1 MKKLTHSESEI
12 VKSVNELDASQLKK
26 LKELEEENAKLK
38 KMYANLALDNE
49 ILREVIEKNSRD
61 ERRIGHACMS
71 QYDWGELAIHFNK
84 RKPLRK
90 RLPARVK
97 NPLVTP
103 DQENVTWSMDFVTDV
118 LQSNRKFRVLNI
130 IDDSDRVAVAQKVAH
145 SVPATRLIRFMEEI
159 IWEKGKPT
167 NIRCDN
173 GPEFISHEFQDWCDG
188 NGIKI
193 LYTQPG
199 CPTQNSYIE
208 RFNGSYRRAV
218 LDAYIF
224 RTLDDVREI
233 TEKWTDYYNNE
244 RPHDSLNN
252 LAPMEYRLMRTGW
265 FCIL

>member
-1 MKKLTHSESEI
+1 MGIHKSFFYYESTKDDSEVEAAI
-12 VKSVNELDASQLKK
+12 RQKAEVTNEGFWKIFRLIRKD
-26 LKELEEENAKLK
+26 
-38 KMYANLALDNE
+38 
-49 ILREVIEKNSRD
+49 
-61 ERRIGHACMS
+61 GHPWNHKRV
-71 QYDWGELAIHFNK
+71 YRVYEAIHFNK

-90 RLPARVK
+90 RLPARIK

-103 DQENVTWSMDFVTDV
+103 EQENVTWSMDFVTDV

-130 IDDSDRVAVAQKVAH
+130 IDDCDRVAVAQKVAH
-145 SVPATRLIRFMEEI
+145 SIPASRLIRFMEEI
-159 IWEKGKPT
+159 IWEKGKPN

-173 GPEFISHEFQDWCDG
+173 GPEFISHEFQDWCEG
-188 NGIKI
+188 NEIKI

-233 TEKWTDYYNNE
+233 TEKWMDYYNNE
-244 RPHDSLNN
+244 RPHDALNN
-252 LAPMEYRLMRTGW
+252 LSPMEYRLARTG
-265 FCIL
+265 

>member
-1 MKKLTHSESEI
+1 MSPGRWTSLLTFCKAI
-12 VKSVNELDASQLKK
+12 ASSAYSMSSTTATVWPLLK
-26 LKELEEENAKLK
+26 
-38 KMYANLALDNE
+38 
-49 ILREVIEKNSRD
+49 
-61 ERRIGHACMS
+61 
-71 QYDWGELAIHFNK
+71 
-84 RKPLRK
+84 
-90 RLPARVK
+90 
-97 NPLVTP
+97 
-103 DQENVTWSMDFVTDV
+103 
-118 LQSNRKFRVLNI
+118 
-130 IDDSDRVAVAQKVAH
+130 
-145 SVPATRLIRFMEEI
+145 I
-159 IWEKGKPT
+159 IWEKDKPI
-167 NIRCDN
+167 NIRCDK

-252 LAPMEYRLMRTGW
+252 LAPLEYRLMRTG
-265 FCIL
+265 

>member
-1 MKKLTHSESEI
+1 MGIHKSFFYYESTKDDSEVEAAIRQKAEVTNEGFWKIFRLIRKDGHPWNHKKVHRVYE
-12 VKSVNELDASQLKK
+12 
-26 LKELEEENAKLK
+26 
-38 KMYANLALDNE
+38 
-49 ILREVIEKNSRD
+49 
-61 ERRIGHACMS
+61 
-71 QYDWGELAIHFNK
+71 AIHFNK

-103 DQENVTWSMDFVTDV
+103 EQENVTWSMDFVTDV

-130 IDDSDRVAVAQKVAH
+130 IDDSDRVAVAQKAEH
-145 SVPATRLIRFMEEI
+145 SIPASRLIRFMEEI
-159 IWEKGKPT
+159 IWEKGKPN

-173 GPEFISHEFQDWCDG
+173 GPEFISHELQEWCEG

-199 CPTQNSYIE
+199 RPTQNSYIE

-224 RTLDDVREI
+224 RTLDDVREV
-233 TEKWTDYYNNE
+233 TEKWMDYYNNE
-244 RPHDSLNN
+244 RPHDALNN
-252 LAPMEYRLMRTGW
+252 LAPMEYRLARTG
-265 FCIL
+265 

>member
-1 MKKLTHSESEI
+1 MGIHKSFFYYESTRDDSEVEAVIRQKAEAANDGFWKIFRLIRKDGYLWNHKKVHRVYE
-12 VKSVNELDASQLKK
+12 
-26 LKELEEENAKLK
+26 
-38 KMYANLALDNE
+38 
-49 ILREVIEKNSRD
+49 
-61 ERRIGHACMS
+61 
-71 QYDWGELAIHFNK
+71 AIHFNK

-103 DQENVTWSMDFVTDV
+103 DQDNVTWSMDFVTDV
-118 LQSNRKFRVLNI
+118 LQSNRKFRVLNV

-145 SVPATRLIRFMEEI
+145 SIPASRLIRFMEEI
-159 IWEKGKPT
+159 IWEKGKPS

-173 GPEFISHEFQDWCDG
+173 GLEFISHEFQDWCDG

-199 CPTQNSYIE
+199 RPTQNGYIE

-233 TEKWTDYYNNE
+233 TEKWTDYYYNE

-252 LAPMEYRLMRTGW
+252 LAPLEYRLMRTG
-265 FCIL
+265 